1 MTQTKDGVI
10 GNVEIYLRNPFPEL
24 REIFPVINNMILNGN
39 NFKISIEY
47 QEKAKSSNPY
57 FKLEVFRCK
66 RTYPSIIISRF
77 IADVPDLISQ
87 IINANLRVGALPFFK
102 LDNSNQFILI
112 SFLNPNIQLEKY
124 MVSMPKRKKLMKR
137 KNEGKPLVKFC
148 LTLRKPFSELVF
160 FNSAINSMLAKEYH
174 CTIKLSH
181 LPQSMME
188 NNIACFYIYV
198 DSLDLPSLIFQAS
211 TVKDSFEYGL
221 SISKWNWL
229 NFDEHHKL
237 KYIDIKETSDNRVKL
252 TFSCY
257 TDKTENFSIQ
267 KQLDMI
273 FGSGN

>member
-1 MTQTKDGVI
+1 MTQTKEGVI
-10 GNVEIYLRNPFPEL
+10 GNVEICLRNPFPEL

-87 IINANLRVGALPFFK
+87 IINANLRVGALPFFELNK
-102 LDNSNQFILI
+102 NNQFISI
-112 SFLNPNIQLEKY
+112 SFLNPNIDLEKY
-124 MVSMPKRKKLMKR
+124 KVSLQAKKDL
-137 KNEGKPLVKFC
+137 KNDEDDKNLLVNFA

-160 FNSAINSMLAKEYH
+160 LNSAISSMLDKQYH

-181 LPQSMME
+181 LPQSMLE
-188 NNIACFYIYV
+188 NNIACFYVYI
-198 DSLDLPSLIFQAS
+198 DSLDLPSLTFQAS
-211 TVKDSFEYGL
+211 LVKGSFESSL
-221 SISKWNWL
+221 SISIWNWL
-229 NFDEHHKL
+229 NFDEHRKM
-237 KYIDIKETSDNRVKL
+237 KYIDIVETDDNRVEL

-257 TDKTENFSIQ
+257 MDKTENFSLQ
-267 KQLDMI
+267 KQLDII
-273 FGSGN
+273 FGSIK

>member
-10 GNVEIYLRNPFPEL
+10 GNVEICLRNPFPEL

-87 IINANLRVGALPFFK
+87 IINANLRVGALPFFELNK
-102 LDNSNQFILI
+102 NNQFISI
-112 SFLNPNIQLEKY
+112 SFLNPNIDLEKY
-124 MVSMPKRKKLMKR
+124 KVSLQAEKDL
-137 KNEGKPLVKFC
+137 KNDEDDKNLLVNFA

-160 FNSAINSMLAKEYH
+160 LNYAISSMLYKQYH

-181 LPQSMME
+181 LPQSMLE
-188 NNIACFYIYV
+188 NNIACFYIYI
-198 DSLDLPSLIFQAS
+198 DSLDLPSLTFQAS
-211 TVKDSFEYGL
+211 IVKGSFESSL
-221 SISKWNWL
+221 SISIWNWL
-229 NFDEHHKL
+229 NFDEHRKM
-237 KYIDIKETSDNRVKL
+237 KYIDIVETDDNRVEL

-257 TDKTENFSIQ
+257 MDKTENFSLQ
-267 KQLDMI
+267 KQLDII
-273 FGSGN
+273 FGSIK

>member
-1 MTQTKDGVI
+1 MTQTKEGVI
-10 GNVEIYLRNPFPEL
+10 GNVEICLRNPFPEL

-87 IINANLRVGALPFFK
+87 IINANLRVGALPFFELNK
-102 LDNSNQFILI
+102 NNQFISI
-112 SFLNPNIQLEKY
+112 SFLNPNIDLEKY
-124 MVSMPKRKKLMKR
+124 KVSLQAKKDL
-137 KNEGKPLVKFC
+137 KNDEDDKNLLVNFA

-160 FNSAINSMLAKEYH
+160 LNSAISSMLYKQYH

-181 LPQSMME
+181 LPQSMLE
-188 NNIACFYIYV
+188 NNIACFYIYI
-198 DSLDLPSLIFQAS
+198 DSLDLPSLTFQAS
-211 TVKDSFEYGL
+211 IVKGSFESSL
-221 SISKWNWL
+221 SISIWNWL
-229 NFDEHHKL
+229 NFDEHRKM
-237 KYIDIKETSDNRVKL
+237 KYIDIVETDDNRVEL

-257 TDKTENFSIQ
+257 MDKTENFSLQ
-267 KQLDMI
+267 KQLDII
-273 FGSGN
+273 FGSIK